1 MNWSHLAVLGVALLA
16 GVVFANTLR
25 GLPGVSMLPTY

>member
-1 MNWSHLAVLGVALLA
+1 MNWTHIAVLVVALLA

-25 GLPGVSMLPTY
+25 GLPVVSSLPSY